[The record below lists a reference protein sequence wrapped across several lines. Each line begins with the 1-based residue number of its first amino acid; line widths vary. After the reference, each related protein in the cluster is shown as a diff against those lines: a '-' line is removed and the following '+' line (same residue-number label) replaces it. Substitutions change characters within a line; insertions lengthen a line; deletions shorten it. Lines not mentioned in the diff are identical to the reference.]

1 MYEESVLRPGGSNWL
16 ELEVVE
22 SCDGSSGGG
31 GGGKLEED
39 AEDVGIEPK
48 AFFRS
53 LRILS

>member
-31 GGGKLEED
+31 GGLKLEED

>member
-22 SCDGSSGGG
+22 SCDGSGGGG